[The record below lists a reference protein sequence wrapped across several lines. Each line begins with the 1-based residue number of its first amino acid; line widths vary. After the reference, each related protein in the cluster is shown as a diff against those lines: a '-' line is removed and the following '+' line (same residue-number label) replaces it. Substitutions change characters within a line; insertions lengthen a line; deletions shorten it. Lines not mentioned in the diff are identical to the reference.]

1 MSGAAA
7 TARPGLTGSG
17 LVNAGGPE
25 PGESPLPIQ
34 ISAMASRSVKRLVRQ
49 PALVIPSVIFP
60 LFLLAVNAGGLNA
73 ATHIPGFPTDSYLTF
88 AIGFTFIQAA
98 IFSTMGAGQS
108 LAQDIENGFFSR
120 LVLTPMRPTAL
131 MAGQLAGLV
140 LLGQFQALLYLSVGL
155 AAGAD
160 FAAGVAG
167 YFVLAVLVSIISI
180 GFGGI
185 GLIMAIRT
193 GSGEAV
199 QGMFPLMFVLLF
211 FSSMTLPRN
220 LIEQDWYRFL
230 ATINPVSYL
239 IEAIRSLFITGWDI
253 EALSLGFG
261 VAIVVAILSITF
273 AARSLQGRMLK

>member
-1 MSGAAA
+1 MSGAVA
-7 TARPGLTGSG
+7 S
-17 LVNAGGPE
+17 AGPAG
-25 PGESPLPIQ
+25 SPLPIQ
-34 ISAMASRSVKRLVRQ
+34 AAAMAGRSIVRLIRQ
-49 PALVIPSVIFP
+49 PAMVIPSVIFP

-73 ATHIPGFPTDSYLTF
+73 ATEIPGFPTDSYITF

-98 IFSTMGAGQS
+98 IFSTMNAGQS

-120 LVLTPMRPTAL
+120 LVLTPMRPSAL

-140 LLGQFQALLYLSVGL
+140 LLGQFQTLLYLAVGL
-155 AAGAD
+155 ASGAH
-160 FAAGVAG
+160 FEAGVAG
-167 YFVLAVLVSIISI
+167 YFVLAALVSLISI

-230 ATINPVSYL
+230 ATINPISYL
-239 IEAIRSLFITGWDI
+239 IEAIRSLFITGWDG
-253 EALSLGFG
+253 EALALGFG
-261 VAIVVAILSITF
+261 IAAVIAVLSIGF

>member
-1 MSGAAA
+1 LSGAVAYA
-7 TARPGLTGSG
+7 GSERST
-17 LVNAGGPE
+17 L
-25 PGESPLPIQ
+25 SIQ
-34 ISAMASRSVKRLVRQ
+34 VAAMAGRSVTRLIRQ
-49 PALVIPSVIFP
+49 PAMVIPSVVFP

-73 ATHIPGFPTDSYLTF
+73 ATNIPGFPTDSYITF
-88 AIGFTFIQAA
+88 AIGFTFIQSA
-98 IFSTMGAGQS
+98 IFSTMGAGQA

-120 LVLTPMRPTAL
+120 LVLTPMRPSAL
-131 MAGQLAGLV
+131 MAGQLAGLI
-140 LLGQFQALLYLSVGL
+140 LLGQFQALLYLAVGL
-155 AAGAD
+155 AAGAH

-167 YFVLAVLVSIISI
+167 YFVLAALVSVISI

-199 QGMFPLMFVLLF
+199 QGMFPIMFVLLF

-239 IEAIRSLFITGWDI
+239 IEAIRSLFIWGWDG
-253 EALSLGFG
+253 EALALGFG
-261 VAIVVAILSITF
+261 IAAVLAVLSIAF